1 MSKKDLENVEPT
13 GQELC
18 EVCGSVK
25 MVEDGKAFCPHC
37 DTAIDYFGE
46 DEDDDDTK

>member
-1 MSKKDLENVEPT
+1 MSKKDDENLETT

-18 EVCGSVK
+18 AVCGSVK
-25 MVEDGKAFCPHC
+25 LIEDGTSFCPHC

-46 DEDDDDTK
+46 DDDEDDTE